1 MTTAARTLV
10 HRWRRHLFALSGLA
24 TLAAS
29 IGAPV
34 LLPYPLLVAS
44 LRWGWR
50 LPAGIPDGRRLLI
63 ATLAA
68 CLVLETGAWAHN
80 FIRDA
85 ADPALFHPQL
95 LPDLLMAAG
104 FYAGWWLA
112 WWWLLRRWRFTTGE
126 VFTIA
131 ALYGVFI
138 EQQGRIFLLG
148 LQTLPTGALLWLF
161 VALAYGSTM
170 ALAHVWAGGQTAEN
184 AARPH
189 GRWKYPAALA
199 AMCVG
204 SVGLMILWNLPLSW
218 LDAIP
223 PERLPMRSH
232 PFW

>member
-1 MTTAARTLV
+1 MTSAARTPA
-10 HRWRRHLFALSGLA
+10 HRWRRHPFALSGPA

-34 LLPYPLLVAS
+34 LLPYPPPVSS
-44 LRWGWR
+44 LRRGWR

-68 CLVLETGAWAHN
+68 CLVLEPGAWAHN

-85 ADPALFHPQL
+85 AEPALFHPQL

-104 FYAGWWLA
+104 FHAGWWLA
-112 WWWLLRRWRFTTGE
+112 WWWLLRRWRMSGPMGRPRTT
-126 VFTIA
+126 
-131 ALYGVFI
+131 
-138 EQQGRIFLLG
+138 LL
-148 LQTLPTGALLWLF
+148 
-161 VALAYGSTM
+161 
-170 ALAHVWAGGQTAEN
+170 
-184 AARPH
+184 

-199 AMCVG
+199 AMCAG

-232 PFW
+232 PFR